1 MLASR
6 RTRNDIEAYL
16 VRIISGMHVEQPF
29 NPYVFVV
36 LCSLV
41 PLAHLR
47 STTVG
52 PLAAQ
57 AFDVDQAFWQ
67 PSTKL
72 FCAVTS

>member
-1 MLASR
+1 
-6 RTRNDIEAYL
+6 
-16 VRIISGMHVEQPF
+16 MHVEQPF